1 MNLSTIVKEIRYY
14 FYSYKTNKKLKELN
28 RIENQKKDDIL
39 RKEKEEKRRI
49 EKINYLKKITYDEIS
64 TIKSIEDFKN
74 ISKKIEKYGVRDFNR
89 ERITISFIDRCD
101 DCGGSGA
108 YSNFHPGSGYSY
120 SYKCNSCFNPYKR
133 YSRMGTGYLRYQ
145 YEFLKD
151 GSIIKLKSTA
161 TVKGCLGV
169 FIILFSIPLLSFA
182 VYHIVLYV

>member
-74 ISKKIEKYGVRDFNR
+74 ISKKIEKYGV
-89 ERITISFIDRCD
+89 
-101 DCGGSGA
+101 
-108 YSNFHPGSGYSY
+108 
-120 SYKCNSCFNPYKR
+120 K
-133 YSRMGTGYLRYQ
+133 
-145 YEFLKD
+145 
-151 GSIIKLKSTA
+151 
-161 TVKGCLGV
+161 
-169 FIILFSIPLLSFA
+169 
-182 VYHIVLYV
+182 